1 MKRHATGLALIALL
15 LAACGTTGGAATTV
29 AATTDTSPAQT
40 TLPAAEDVVLVVEDV
55 GGFVPIEFALG
66 RGPRYVL
73 TGDGRLIFQGP
84 MIEIFPQPLW
94 PNYQVRQLTEDE
106 LDLVMD
112 AITRHRDR
120 PDHRRGG
127 RQLGQ
132 HHRRRVDHGD
142 HLLRR
147 PGSSTASRSTPST
160 SGKGKANRCSGLP
173 GWCGFSTEW
182 PPPRAMSPSSSPR
195 AVQVIAQEAEPTGDE
210 FEQVVDF
217 PIDEDPAT
225 WDDLA
230 GQQGIKCASFEG
242 EDAQALVE
250 RFREANQATLF
261 EAGDT
266 TWRCLPSP
274 LLPGEE
280 PCEVP
285 AFAG

>member
-1 MKRHATGLALIALL
+1 MKRHVTGLALIAML
-15 LAACGTTGGAATTV
+15 LAACGATGGAATTV
-29 AATTDTSPAQT
+29 ASTTDTSPTET
-40 TLPAAEDVVLVVEDV
+40 TLPAAEDVVLVVEDI

-112 AITRHRDR
+112 AITATGIDQITDEVDDNSANIIADASTTVITYYDDQGEHRFEVYALDI
-120 PDHRRGG
+120 GE
-127 RQLGQ
+127 GQ
-132 HHRRRVDHGD
+132 SEQVQRLAGLVRVLDGVATAEGD
-142 HLLRR
+142 VSELE
-147 PGSSTASRSTPST
+147 PESI
-160 SGKGKANRCSGLP
+160 
-173 GWCGFSTEW
+173 
-182 PPPRAMSPSSSPR
+182 
-195 AVQVIAQEAEPTGDE
+195 QVIAQEAEATGDE
-210 FEQVVDF
+210 FEQVVEF

-242 EDAQALVE
+242 EDAQALVSA
-250 RFREANQATLF
+250 FREANQATLF

-266 TWRCLPSP
+266 TWRVFPRP